1 MEFPKN
7 KPAKEGVNRKEQVY
21 LEVLE
26 KYCVIS
32 KFVGNRFEQGAK
44 QAMDNQGEDLASQN
58 IVSEVPAVNMASNEV
73 VNQDAGRHPRNAN
86 ENDRVNV
93 TGPVGA
99 ISSNHGSRHTGDG
112 KIGNKLEDA
121 IFLPI
126 GNKEPDRIDP
136 PSPLHDQ
143 LQVLGEGIRPAS
155 AHCFTNPG
163 PRQPLHNQPEMLE
176 ERVRS
181 ASAHCSTNPPP
192 SQLFPTTTAF
202 PTIIEPE
209 VANPFKMTLQ
219 PRSMALVEPPSNLV
233 AKAKFHPIIFK
244 DIEQQLGN
252 LRAISS
258 TCMSALE
265 LCTEKVVELNNGIVS
280 LHQNRSQSGKDKQGS
295 LDDDVNLED
304 NVSNIQAGFEK
315 LRSITLLIHNSTHR
329 IQRDIRDGLLQLN
342 NSSGELT
349 QATTQVGNEVSQ
361 VSAQLIQFRNRW
373 EEQME
378 DIRSLVLVAEFL
390 KQDAIERGQD
400 VKSVKKSLQELK
412 TEEAYLHNQSLGL
425 NESIRHICEE
435 LRRKLDG
442 VGSAVKDLHVDM
454 ASNFAKQDERGQRIE
469 TSVGELRND
478 VQNQFGEQKQ
488 TVERLATKVD
498 ELRKDFSCFTR
509 TVIEMD
515 DAMGNAEDEL
525 GSAGKPEEGQSS
537 TVPPIRSSV
546 NEGAVNIPASPGS
559 NNIEVENLRNIGHP
573 KLVAQKKNPRSK
585 KKDKLEKATS
595 SQRKPVAKVQAPKP
609 EQKVIRKQITSKISR
624 KNERPTKQQPTENG
638 MITRSKRQRM
648 LQQEEASAATL
659 VGHQTRPNLCND
671 VQATASTVNVTAKKE
686 IKRKKFGVALMKFSL
701 RWVLI
706 IINKSISAPSYGI
719 SSSIL
724 RPVTSYIM
732 FGKVLVAVLMAIPM
746 GFFYSILREGGS
758 FEKAVAEMKSLPSL
772 FLPMMVAVFG
782 PMLIWLYYQDLKL
795 EARDLEIKEFMK
807 RFEAIHAQNLQRFQ
821 EQNEAEAAVSQS
833 VNENE
838 NSILEEEK
846 FFSEGYDLFEEEEEE
861 ENMTLVTPSRS
872 PKKSPR

>member
-1 MEFPKN
+1 MEFPES
-7 KPAKEGVNRKEQVY
+7 KPSKKGINRKEQVY

-32 KFVGNRFEQGAK
+32 KFVGNRFEHAPK
-44 QAMDNQGEDLASQN
+44 PAMDNLGGGLSSQDN
-58 IVSEVPAVNMASNEV
+58 VSEVPAVNMVSNEV
-73 VNQDAGRHPRNAN
+73 VNPDAGRNPENAN
-86 ENDRVNV
+86 ENDRVKV
-93 TGPVGA
+93 TGPVGP
-99 ISSNHGSRHTGDG
+99 ISSNNGSRRSGDG
-112 KIGNKLEDA
+112 EMENKLEA
-121 IFLPI
+121 AVFFPL

-136 PSPLHDQ
+136 PSPLQDQ

-163 PRQPLHNQPEMLE
+163 PRQPLHNQPEMLGERVRSAENPPPRQPLHNEPEMLGDRVRYASAQCSTNPPPMQPLRNQPEMLE

-192 SQLFPTTTAF
+192 RQPFPTTTTF
-202 PTIIEPE
+202 PTSIEPE
-209 VANPFKMTLQ
+209 VVNPFKMTLQ
-219 PRSMALVEPPSNLV
+219 PRSMALVEPPSKIV
-233 AKAKFHPIIFK
+233 AKAKFHPILFK

-280 LHQNRSQSGKDKQGS
+280 LHQNRSQSGKDKQGG

-304 NVSNIQAGFEK
+304 NVSNIQAGLEK

-373 EEQME
+373 DEEME

-400 VKSVKKSLQELK
+400 VKNIEKSLQELK

-435 LRRKLDG
+435 LRTKLDG

-469 TSVGELRND
+469 TSVGELRNE
-478 VQNQFGEQKQ
+478 VQNQLGEQKQ

-515 DAMGNAEDEL
+515 DAMGNSEDKL
-525 GSAGKPEEGQSS
+525 GSAGQPEEGQSS
-537 TVPPIRSSV
+537 TVLPIRSAV

-559 NNIEVENLRNIGHP
+559 NNIEVENLQNIGHP
-573 KLVAQKKNPRSK
+573 KLVAQNKNPRSK

-595 SQRKPVAKVQAPKP
+595 SQRKPVAKGKSSANGVQTTLETRSSTAAASTSSKRVLNLDVDSPDTRPEPRPKRGRPRRLAREALSNVFSSSSESLESPSENGYSSDWFKEFRTRTTKQKTKKVPAPKP
-609 EQKVIRKQITSKISR
+609 EQKVLRKQVTSNVSR
-624 KNERPTKQQPTENG
+624 KNEKPTKQQPTENG

-648 LQQEEASAATL
+648 LQQEEASAAAL
-659 VGHQTRPNLCND
+659 VGHPTHPNLCND
-671 VQATASTVNVTAKKE
+671 VETTASTVNVAAKKD
-686 IKRKKFGVALMKFSL
+686 IKRKKV
-701 RWVLI
+701 
-706 IINKSISAPSYGI
+706 
-719 SSSIL
+719 
-724 RPVTSYIM
+724 
-732 FGKVLVAVLMAIPM
+732 
-746 GFFYSILREGGS
+746 
-758 FEKAVAEMKSLPSL
+758 
-772 FLPMMVAVFG
+772 
-782 PMLIWLYYQDLKL
+782 
-795 EARDLEIKEFMK
+795 
-807 RFEAIHAQNLQRFQ
+807 
-821 EQNEAEAAVSQS
+821 
-833 VNENE
+833 
-838 NSILEEEK
+838 
-846 FFSEGYDLFEEEEEE
+846 
-861 ENMTLVTPSRS
+861 
-872 PKKSPR
+872 

>member
-32 KFVGNRFEQGAK
+32 KFVGNRLEQGEK
-44 QAMDNQGEDLASQN
+44 QAMDNHGEDLASQN
-58 IVSEVPAVNMASNEV
+58 SVSEVPAVNMVSNEV
-73 VNQDAGRHPRNAN
+73 VNQDAGRNPGNAN

-99 ISSNHGSRHTGDG
+99 ISSNNGSRHTRDG
-112 KIGNKLEDA
+112 EIGNKLEDA
-121 IFLPI
+121 VFLPL

-155 AHCFTNPG
+155 AHCFTDPG
-163 PRQPLHNQPEMLE
+163 PRQPLHNQPEMLGE
-176 ERVRS
+176 RVRSEENPPPRQPLHKEPEMLEQRVRSASAHCSTNPPPRQPLYNQPEMLGERVRS

-192 SQLFPTTTAF
+192 SQLFPTTTTF
-202 PTIIEPE
+202 PTIIEPD
-209 VANPFKMTLQ
+209 VVNIFKMTLQ
-219 PRSMALVEPPSNLV
+219 PRSMALVEPSSKLV
-233 AKAKFHPIIFK
+233 AKAKFHPILFK

-329 IQRDIRDGLLQLN
+329 IQKDIRDGFLQLS

-373 EEQME
+373 DEQME

-390 KQDAIERGQD
+390 KQDAIKRGQD
-400 VKSVKKSLQELK
+400 VKNVKKSLQELK

-435 LRRKLDG
+435 LRTKLDD

-469 TSVGELRND
+469 TSVGELRNE
-478 VQNQFGEQKQ
+478 VQNQLGEQKQ

-537 TVPPIRSSV
+537 TVPPIRSEV
-546 NEGAVNIPASPGS
+546 NEGAVKIPSSPGS
-559 NNIEVENLRNIGHP
+559 NYIEVENLQNIGHP
-573 KLVAQKKNPRSK
+573 KLVAQNKNPRSK
-585 KKDKLEKATS
+585 KNEKLEKATS
-595 SQRKPVAKVQAPKP
+595 SQRKPVAKGKSSANGVQTTLETRSSTAAVSTSSQRVLNLDVDSPDTRPEPRQKRGRPRRLAREALSKVFSSSSESLESPSENEYSSDWFKEFRTRTTKKKTKKVQAPKP
-609 EQKVIRKQITSKISR
+609 EQKVVGKQVTGKVSR
-624 KNERPTKQQPTENG
+624 KNEKSSKQQPTESG
-638 MITRSKRQRM
+638 IITRSKRQRM
-648 LQQEEASAATL
+648 LQQEEASAAAV

-671 VQATASTVNVTAKKE
+671 VQATASTVNVAAKKD
-686 IKRKKFGVALMKFSL
+686 IKRKKA
-701 RWVLI
+701 
-706 IINKSISAPSYGI
+706 
-719 SSSIL
+719 
-724 RPVTSYIM
+724 
-732 FGKVLVAVLMAIPM
+732 
-746 GFFYSILREGGS
+746 
-758 FEKAVAEMKSLPSL
+758 
-772 FLPMMVAVFG
+772 
-782 PMLIWLYYQDLKL
+782 
-795 EARDLEIKEFMK
+795 
-807 RFEAIHAQNLQRFQ
+807 
-821 EQNEAEAAVSQS
+821 
-833 VNENE
+833 
-838 NSILEEEK
+838 
-846 FFSEGYDLFEEEEEE
+846 
-861 ENMTLVTPSRS
+861 
-872 PKKSPR
+872 

>member
-1 MEFPKN
+1 MEFPKS
-7 KPAKEGVNRKEQVY
+7 KPSKEGVNRKEQVY
-21 LEVLE
+21 FEVLE
-26 KYCVIS
+26 KYCDIRML
-32 KFVGNRFEQGAK
+32 VGNRFEQAPK
-44 QAMDNQGEDLASQN
+44 PAMDNLGGDLSSQDN
-58 IVSEVPAVNMASNEV
+58 VSEVPAVNMVSNEV
-73 VNQDAGRHPRNAN
+73 VNPDAGRNPENAN
-86 ENDRVNV
+86 ENDRVKV
-93 TGPVGA
+93 TGPVGP
-99 ISSNHGSRHTGDG
+99 ISSNNGSRRSGDG
-112 KIGNKLEDA
+112 EMENKLEA
-121 IFLPI
+121 AVFFPL

-136 PSPLHDQ
+136 PSPLQDQ

-163 PRQPLHNQPEMLE
+163 PRQPLHNQPEMLGERVRSAENPPPRQPLHNEPEMLGDRVRYASAQCSTNPPPMQPLRNQPEMLE

-192 SQLFPTTTAF
+192 RQPFPTTTTF
-202 PTIIEPE
+202 PTSIEPE
-209 VANPFKMTLQ
+209 VVNPFKMTLQ
-219 PRSMALVEPPSNLV
+219 PRSMALVEPPSKIV
-233 AKAKFHPIIFK
+233 AKAKFHPILFK

-280 LHQNRSQSGKDKQGS
+280 LHQNRSQSGKNKQGG

-304 NVSNIQAGFEK
+304 NVSNIQAGLEK

-373 EEQME
+373 DEEME

-400 VKSVKKSLQELK
+400 VKNIEKSLQELK

-435 LRRKLDG
+435 LRTKLDG

-469 TSVGELRND
+469 TSVGELRNE
-478 VQNQFGEQKQ
+478 VQNQLGEQKQ

-515 DAMGNAEDEL
+515 DAMGNAEDKL
-525 GSAGKPEEGQSS
+525 GSAGQPEEGPSS
-537 TVPPIRSSV
+537 TVLPIRSAV

-559 NNIEVENLRNIGHP
+559 NNIEVENLQNSGHP
-573 KLVAQKKNPRSK
+573 KLVEQNKNPRSK

-595 SQRKPVAKVQAPKP
+595 SQRKLVAKGKSSANGVQTTLETRSSTAAASTSSKRVLNLDVDSPDTRPEPRPKRGRPRRLAREALSKVFSSSSESLESPSENECSSDWFKEFRVGTTKKKTKKVQAPKP
-609 EQKVIRKQITSKISR
+609 EQKVLRKQVTSNVSR
-624 KNERPTKQQPTENG
+624 KNEKPTKQQPTESG
-638 MITRSKRQRM
+638 IITRSKRQRM
-648 LQQEEASAATL
+648 LQQEEASAAAL

-671 VQATASTVNVTAKKE
+671 VQATASTVNVAAKKD
-686 IKRKKFGVALMKFSL
+686 IKSKKV
-701 RWVLI
+701 
-706 IINKSISAPSYGI
+706 
-719 SSSIL
+719 
-724 RPVTSYIM
+724 
-732 FGKVLVAVLMAIPM
+732 
-746 GFFYSILREGGS
+746 
-758 FEKAVAEMKSLPSL
+758 
-772 FLPMMVAVFG
+772 
-782 PMLIWLYYQDLKL
+782 
-795 EARDLEIKEFMK
+795 
-807 RFEAIHAQNLQRFQ
+807 
-821 EQNEAEAAVSQS
+821 
-833 VNENE
+833 
-838 NSILEEEK
+838 
-846 FFSEGYDLFEEEEEE
+846 
-861 ENMTLVTPSRS
+861 
-872 PKKSPR
+872 